1 MDKFNLEA
9 IDIVNIIKSSH
20 SLSECSFK
28 IYGENNKSLRNRIT
42 RYCNKKNISYN
53 DLFLKK
59 EERHNYCEFCGKEI
73 LGKHRFRKRFCSH
86 SCAAHVVGKGRKHS
100 EESKTKISH
109 SLQRR
114 NTDFDGTYKVSKK
127 KKYSFDYDPKKKYY
141 CLNCGTEI
149 KNASA
154 SKSNKYCSLKCQHEH
169 IRKEFIKKWKNG
181 EVDGSTNNGFSTCD
195 AVKHYLLEKNN
206 YKCEKCG
213 FSGVNPYTNNT
224 ILQIHHV
231 DGDSSNNKEEN
242 LQVLCPNCHAMT
254 DNYGSRNKNATK
266 GRSKYFGKSKN

>member
-100 EESKTKISH
+100 EESKTNISFF
-109 SLQRR
+109 
-114 NTDFDGTYKVSKK
+114 TKK
-127 KKYSFDYDPKKKYY
+127 K
-141 CLNCGTEI
+141 
-149 KNASA
+149 
-154 SKSNKYCSLKCQHEH
+154 
-169 IRKEFIKKWKNG
+169 
-181 EVDGSTNNGFSTCD
+181 
-195 AVKHYLLEKNN
+195 
-206 YKCEKCG
+206 
-213 FSGVNPYTNNT
+213 
-224 ILQIHHV
+224 
-231 DGDSSNNKEEN
+231 
-242 LQVLCPNCHAMT
+242 
-254 DNYGSRNKNATK
+254 SR
-266 GRSKYFGKSKN
+266 F